1 VRRTTPD
8 SWNDAGVTT
17 GDADTKPETAADGGD
32 TSPGMSVRTRRRIAV
47 ILVILATLTGILA
60 LVSTWVK
67 RQVYDTDQWVATSSA
82 LLADD
87 EIRTELSDYLTA
99 QIFASGVV
107 QEEVAKLLPP
117 KAAPLAGPASSGLS
131 QLFNRAVNQIL
142 QTSAIQDLWEQAN
155 RAASEAFIAIANDEP
170 IATGVLGEAQS
181 KLTEAEAKT
190 GSTTLDL
197 TTIRQEITEKLGIEL
212 PKQGFGSGEALKA
225 SVKAGNAQAGLEIIA
240 PDQISTIQDIS
251 RIIEKGSVLLF
262 VITILLFAI
271 AIAIARGTRLRT
283 LTSVGLSFVVIGLA
297 TLTVRKLL
305 GTTLVD
311 QLAGTDSVK
320 PAVNATYEIATQLL
334 RTMAVASI
342 AYGIVI
348 LLGALLAGP
357 TRPATA
363 IRRRIAPGLND
374 PMWASAGAAL
384 LILLLVWWGP
394 TPALHKP
401 IGILLIAAL
410 LIIGVFALR
419 RQTMREFPPPE
430 ADTEPLKPA

>member
-1 VRRTTPD
+1 M
-8 SWNDAGVTT
+8 TT

-212 PKQGFGSGEALKA
+212 P
-225 SVKAGNAQAGLEIIA
+225 
-240 PDQISTIQDIS
+240 
-251 RIIEKGSVLLF
+251 
-262 VITILLFAI
+262 
-271 AIAIARGTRLRT
+271 
-283 LTSVGLSFVVIGLA
+283 
-297 TLTVRKLL
+297 
-305 GTTLVD
+305 
-311 QLAGTDSVK
+311 
-320 PAVNATYEIATQLL
+320 
-334 RTMAVASI
+334 
-342 AYGIVI
+342 
-348 LLGALLAGP
+348 
-357 TRPATA
+357 
-363 IRRRIAPGLND
+363 
-374 PMWASAGAAL
+374 
-384 LILLLVWWGP
+384 
-394 TPALHKP
+394 
-401 IGILLIAAL
+401 
-410 LIIGVFALR
+410 
-419 RQTMREFPPPE
+419 
-430 ADTEPLKPA
+430 

>member
-1 VRRTTPD
+1 VSAEATREDGR
-8 SWNDAGVTT
+8 AGLSHR
-17 GDADTKPETAADGGD
+17 A
-32 TSPGMSVRTRRRIAV
+32 RRRIAV
-47 ILVILATLTGILA
+47 ILVVIATFTGILA

-82 LLADD
+82 LLAND
-87 EIRTELSDYLTA
+87 EIRTELADYLTT

-107 QEEVAKLLPP
+107 QEEVANLLPP
-117 KAAPLAGPASSGLS
+117 RAAPLAGPASSGLS

-142 QTSAIQDLWEQAN
+142 QTAAIQDLWEQAN

-170 IATGVLGEAQS
+170 IATGVLGQAQS
-181 KLTEAEAKT
+181 KLTEAKAKA

-197 TTIRQEITEKLGIEL
+197 TTIRQEITQKLGIEL
-212 PKQGFGSGEALKA
+212 PKQGFGSGEALQA
-225 SVKAGNAQAGLEIIA
+225 SVEAGNAQAGLEIIA
-240 PDQISTIQDIS
+240 PDQISAIQDIS

-262 VITILLFAI
+262 VVTILLFAI
-271 AIAIARGTRLRT
+271 AIAIARDTRLRT
-283 LTSVGLSFVVIGLA
+283 LTSVGLSFIVIGLA

-311 QLAGTDSVK
+311 QLAATDSVK

-374 PMWASAGAAL
+374 PMWASAGTAL
-384 LILLLVWWGP
+384 LILILVWWGP

-401 IGILLIAAL
+401 IGILLIAVL

-430 ADTEPLKPA
+430 ADTKPLKPA